1 MLAVDIDG
9 AERLL
14 AADLHGEARSALDR
28 VERALRDE
36 LRPGDAAVRER
47 DGRLWIIG
55 GGTTLEGAR
64 ALGRR
69 LANAASNAGTSPA
82 RRCEA
87 SVGIAVS
94 PDDGTDAASLVAHAD
109 EGVFAARA
117 AGVDLPRRRSRPSA
131 ASPRR
136 RRGRRAPGSTAAI
149 GLGASV
155 APAGQDADAHAAGG
169 DEAERPRGREREV
182 VVHAARRTARGRSPG
197 R

>member
-1 MLAVDIDG
+1 MRVRPDDLRQGEECPPLDDRHEPWATAVVRRVERLIAHGAPAAVLAVDVDD

-14 AADLHGEARSALDR
+14 AADLHGEARAALDR

-69 LANAASNAGTSPA
+69 LAGAASAAASLGGAPL
-82 RRCEA
+82 RV

-117 AGVDLPRRRSRPSA
+117 AGVELA
-131 ASPRR
+131 
-136 RRGRRAPGSTAAI
+136 
-149 GLGASV
+149 
-155 APAGQDADAHAAGG
+155 
-169 DEAERPRGREREV
+169 
-182 VVHAARRTARGRSPG
+182 
-197 R
+197 